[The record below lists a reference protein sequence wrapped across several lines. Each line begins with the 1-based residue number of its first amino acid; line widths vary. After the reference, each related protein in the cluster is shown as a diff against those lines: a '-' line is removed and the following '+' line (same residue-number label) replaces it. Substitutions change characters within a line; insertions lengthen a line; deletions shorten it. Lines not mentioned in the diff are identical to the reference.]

1 MKKYLLAIALTVA
14 IPAMAHAQ
22 AVTAA
27 PKAPCCEKMKD
38 MACCKDGKMECCKD
52 MAKMDHSGHGMKAGA
67 DPHAGHDMSKMDHGS
82 HGAKAVTEP
91 HAGHDTSKPMAK
103 SPSAIATPSN

>member
-1 MKKYLLAIALTVA
+1 MKNYLLAIALTVA
-14 IPAMAHAQ
+14 LPAMAHAQ
-22 AVTAA
+22 AVAAA

-38 MACCKDGKMECCKD
+38 MACCKDGKMDCCKD

-82 HGAKAVTEP
+82 HGAQAVADP
-91 HAGHDTSKPMAK
+91 HAGHGKH
-103 SPSAIATPSN
+103 